1 MMRTLAITVIG
12 ATMCAGLLA
21 QQNPQTTFRAR
32 VDRVRVDAMV
42 VDKGKPV
49 SGLGAADFD
58 VRDNGRTVGEL
69 EVTPTNEGISVA
81 IALDLGQSAR
91 DEGVDELLDACQA
104 LANALESRDR
114 AWIVTFTSSFA
125 LKAGPTNDAE
135 AIRRVLAAAEPGSG
149 SAVWDATFGAVS
161 LTSAFPGR
169 SLVLLFT
176 DGVDRGGWL
185 NQDKALDVL
194 RRSDV
199 VVNGI
204 RPAGVLYGFNALESA
219 AKATGGIVVYAERG
233 AKLEQQFVDLLA
245 QFRAGY
251 ILSFAPPAG
260 EAKNGWHNLDVRL
273 KNRKGT
279 VRARDGYFEPSVP
292 R

>member
-1 MMRTLAITVIG
+1 MRPLAIAAICV
-12 ATMCAGLLA
+12 TMCAGLLA
-21 QQNPQTTFRAR
+21 QQSPQTTFRTR

-42 VDKGKPV
+42 VEKGKPV
-49 SGLGAADFD
+49 TGLGGADFD
-58 VRDNGRTVGEL
+58 VRDNGRAVSEL
-69 EVTPTNEGISVA
+69 EVTPTNDGISVA
-81 IALDLGQSAR
+81 IALDLGESAR
-91 DEGVDELLDACQA
+91 DEGVDELIEACQS

-114 AWIVTFTSSFA
+114 AWIVTFTSVFA
-125 LKAGPTNDAE
+125 LKAGPTNDVE
-135 AIRRVLAAAEPGSG
+135 TIRRVLSAAEPGSG

-161 LTSAFPGR
+161 LTSSVPGR

-176 DGVDRGGWL
+176 DGVDRGSWL
-185 NQDKALDVL
+185 NQDKALEVL

-219 AKATGGIVVYAERG
+219 AKATGGLVVYAERG

-251 ILSFAPPAG
+251 ILSFAPPPG

-273 KNRKGT
+273 RNRKGT
-279 VRARDGYFEPSVP
+279 VRARDGYFEP
-292 R
+292 RR

>member
-1 MMRTLAITVIG
+1 MRTLAVAAIG

-21 QQNPQTTFRAR
+21 QQNPQTTFRTR
-32 VDRVRVDAMV
+32 IDRVRIDAMV
-42 VDKGKPV
+42 VDKGRPLA
-49 SGLGAADFD
+49 GLTAQDFE
-58 VRDNGRTVGEL
+58 VRDNGRTVREL

-81 IALDLGQSAR
+81 IALDLGESAR
-91 DEGVDELLDACQA
+91 DEGVEELIEACES
-104 LANALESRDR
+104 LANALEPRDR
-114 AWIVTFTSSFA
+114 AWIVTFTSTFA
-125 LKAGPTNDAE
+125 LKAGPTNDAV
-135 AIRRVLAAAEPGSG
+135 AIRRVLSAAQAGSG
-149 SAVWDATFGAVS
+149 SAVWDAMFGAVS
-161 LTSAFPGR
+161 LTSAFQGR

-176 DGVDRGGWL
+176 DGVDRGSWM
-185 NQDKALDVL
+185 NQDKAIDVL

-233 AKLEQQFVDLLA
+233 AKLEQQFVDLLG

-251 ILSFAPPAG
+251 VLSFEPPAV
-260 EAKNGWHNLDVRL
+260 EAKRGWHELDVRL

-279 VRARDGYFEPSVP
+279 VRTREGYFETG

>member
-1 MMRTLAITVIG
+1 MMRALAIAAIG
-12 ATMCAGLLA
+12 VTMCAGVLA
-21 QQNPQTTFRAR
+21 QQNPQTTFRTR

-42 VDKGKPV
+42 VDKGMPV
-49 SGLGAADFD
+49 TGLGARDFE
-58 VRDNGRTVGEL
+58 VRDNGRPVRYL

-81 IALDLGQSAR
+81 IALGLGESAR
-91 DEGVDELLDACQA
+91 GKGVDELIDACQS
-104 LANALESRDR
+104 LANALEPRDR
-114 AWIVTFTSSFA
+114 AWIVTFTSTFA

-135 AIRRVLAAAEPGSG
+135 GIRRVLSSAEAGSG
-149 SAVWDATFGAVS
+149 SSLWDAMFGAVS
-161 LTSAFPGR
+161 LSSTFPGR

-185 NQDKALDVL
+185 NQDKALEVL

-204 RPAGVLYGFNALESA
+204 RPPGVLYGFNALESA

-233 AKLEQQFVDLLA
+233 VKLEQQFVDLLA
-245 QFRAGY
+245 QFRVGY
-251 ILSFAPPAG
+251 VLSFPPPAG
-260 EAKNGWHNLDVRL
+260 EAKNGWHDLDLRL

-279 VRARDGYFEPSVP
+279 VRARDGYFEPG

>member
-1 MMRTLAITVIG
+1 MMRALAIAAIG
-12 ATMCAGLLA
+12 VTMCAGLLA
-21 QQNPQTTFRAR
+21 QQNPQTTFRTR

-49 SGLGAADFD
+49 PGLGAADFE
-58 VRDNGRTVGEL
+58 VRDNGRLVRDL

-81 IALDLGQSAR
+81 IALDLGESAR
-91 DEGVDELLDACQA
+91 DEGVDELIDACQS
-104 LANALESRDR
+104 LANALETRDR
-114 AWIVTFTSSFA
+114 AWIVTFTSIFA

-135 AIRRVLAAAEPGSG
+135 AIRGVLSAAEAGTG
-149 SAVWDATFGAVS
+149 SAVWDAMFGAVS
-161 LTSAFPGR
+161 LTSTFQGR

-176 DGVDRGGWL
+176 DGRDRGSWL
-185 NQDKALDVL
+185 EQDKALDVL

-245 QFRAGY
+245 QFRVGY
-251 ILSFAPPAG
+251 VLSYAPPAG
-260 EAKNGWHNLDVRL
+260 EAKKGWHDVDVRL

-279 VRARDGYFEPSVP
+279 VRAREGYFEPG

>member
-1 MMRTLAITVIG
+1 MRPLAIAAICV
-12 ATMCAGLLA
+12 TMCAGLLA
-21 QQNPQTTFRAR
+21 QQSPQTTFRTR

-42 VDKGKPV
+42 VEKGKPV
-49 SGLGAADFD
+49 TGLGGADFD
-58 VRDNGRTVGEL
+58 VRDNGRAVSEL
-69 EVTPTNEGISVA
+69 EVTPTNDGISVA
-81 IALDLGQSAR
+81 IALDLGESAR
-91 DEGVDELLDACQA
+91 DEGVDELIEACQS

-114 AWIVTFTSSFA
+114 AWIVTFTSVFA
-125 LKAGPTNDAE
+125 LKAGPTNDVE
-135 AIRRVLAAAEPGSG
+135 TIRRVLSAAEPGSG

-161 LTSAFPGR
+161 LTSSVPGR

-176 DGVDRGGWL
+176 DGVDRGSWL
-185 NQDKALDVL
+185 NQDKALEVL

-219 AKATGGIVVYAERG
+219 AKATGGLVVYAERG

-251 ILSFAPPAG
+251 ILSFAPPPG
-260 EAKNGWHNLDVRL
+260 EAKNGWHNLEVRL
-273 KNRKGT
+273 RNRKGT
-279 VRARDGYFEPSVP
+279 VRARDGYFEPG

>member
-1 MMRTLAITVIG
+1 MRPLAIAAICV
-12 ATMCAGLLA
+12 TMCAGLLA
-21 QQNPQTTFRAR
+21 QQSPQTTFRTR

-42 VDKGKPV
+42 VEKGKPV
-49 SGLGAADFD
+49 TGLGGADFD
-58 VRDNGRTVGEL
+58 VRDNGRAVSEL
-69 EVTPTNEGISVA
+69 EVTPTNDGISVA
-81 IALDLGQSAR
+81 IALDLGESAR
-91 DEGVDELLDACQA
+91 DEGVDELIEACQS

-114 AWIVTFTSSFA
+114 AWIVTFTSVFA
-125 LKAGPTNDAE
+125 LKAGPTNDVE
-135 AIRRVLAAAEPGSG
+135 TIRRVLSAAEPGSG

-161 LTSAFPGR
+161 LTSSVPGR

-176 DGVDRGGWL
+176 DGVDRGSWL
-185 NQDKALDVL
+185 NQDKALEVL

-219 AKATGGIVVYAERG
+219 AKATGGLVVYAERG

-251 ILSFAPPAG
+251 ILSFAPPPG

-273 KNRKGT
+273 RNRKGT
-279 VRARDGYFEPSVP
+279 VRARDGYFEPG

>member
-1 MMRTLAITVIG
+1 MMRALAIAAIG
-12 ATMCAGLLA
+12 VTMCAGLLA
-21 QQNPQTTFRAR
+21 QQNPQTTFRTR

-49 SGLGAADFD
+49 PGLGAADFE
-58 VRDNGRTVGEL
+58 VRDNGRPVRDL

-81 IALDLGQSAR
+81 IALDLGGSAR
-91 DEGVDELLDACQA
+91 EEGVDELIDACQS
-104 LANALESRDR
+104 LANALETRDR
-114 AWIVTFTSSFA
+114 AWIVTFTSIFA

-135 AIRRVLAAAEPGSG
+135 AIRGVLSAAEAGTG
-149 SAVWDATFGAVS
+149 SAVWDAMFGAVS
-161 LTSAFPGR
+161 LTSTFQGR

-176 DGVDRGGWL
+176 DGRDRGSWL
-185 NQDKALDVL
+185 EQDKALDVL

-245 QFRAGY
+245 QFRVGY
-251 ILSFAPPAG
+251 VLSYAPPAG
-260 EAKNGWHNLDVRL
+260 EAKKGWHDVGVRL

-279 VRARDGYFEPSVP
+279 VRAREGYFEPG

>member
-1 MMRTLAITVIG
+1 MRPLAIAAICV
-12 ATMCAGLLA
+12 TMCAGLLA
-21 QQNPQTTFRAR
+21 QQSPQTTFRTR

-42 VDKGKPV
+42 VEKGKPV
-49 SGLGAADFD
+49 TGLGGADFD
-58 VRDNGRTVGEL
+58 VRDNGRAVSEL
-69 EVTPTNEGISVA
+69 EVTPTNDGISVA
-81 IALDLGQSAR
+81 IALDLGESAR
-91 DEGVDELLDACQA
+91 DEGVDELIEACQS

-114 AWIVTFTSSFA
+114 AWIVTFTSVFA
-125 LKAGPTNDAE
+125 LKAGPTNDVE
-135 AIRRVLAAAEPGSG
+135 TIRRVLSAAEPGSG

-161 LTSAFPGR
+161 LTSSVPGR

-176 DGVDRGGWL
+176 DGVDRGSWL
-185 NQDKALDVL
+185 NQGKALEVL

-219 AKATGGIVVYAERG
+219 AKATGGLVVYAERG

-251 ILSFAPPAG
+251 ILSFAPPPG

-273 KNRKGT
+273 RNRKGT
-279 VRARDGYFEPSVP
+279 VRARDGYFEP
-292 R
+292 RR

>member
-1 MMRTLAITVIG
+1 MRPLAIAAICV
-12 ATMCAGLLA
+12 TMCAGLLA
-21 QQNPQTTFRAR
+21 QQSPQTTFRTR

-42 VDKGKPV
+42 VEKGKPV
-49 SGLGAADFD
+49 TGLGGADFD
-58 VRDNGRTVGEL
+58 VRDNGRAVSEL
-69 EVTPTNEGISVA
+69 EVTPTNDGISVA
-81 IALDLGQSAR
+81 IALDLGESAR
-91 DEGVDELLDACQA
+91 DEGVDELIEACQS

-114 AWIVTFTSSFA
+114 VWIVTFTSVFA

-135 AIRRVLAAAEPGSG
+135 TIRRVLSAAEPGSG

-161 LTSAFPGR
+161 LTSSVPGR

-176 DGVDRGGWL
+176 DGVDRGSWL
-185 NQDKALDVL
+185 NQDKALEVL

-219 AKATGGIVVYAERG
+219 AKATGGLVVYAERG

-251 ILSFAPPAG
+251 ILSFAPPPG

-273 KNRKGT
+273 RNRKGT
-279 VRARDGYFEPSVP
+279 VRARDGYFEPG